1 MYDLA
6 VICAVGFAAWQGSQA
21 GTLAGGLVG
30 MEMIVSVTIGL
41 LFHELLAGFLVDGL
55 RLGLEPFL
63 SPDFPYQ
70 GMAVP
75 LVFAALTWGI
85 FAALRFRLHK
95 GAVAALDDDGS
106 PKPSIVERVAGG
118 LVGGCSGVVIVGAV
132 LVMLSM
138 TPLPAGLRLDPQRMF
153 FDAGGLVLRMA
164 GEFEPDRHEGVSLVV
179 HGEPASRSS
188 DPSAK
193 LVSEPRVAGP
203 DEENP
208 GEGVRFSDVDGNGSF
223 TEDLYFLDLDG
234 DGVRRVGL
242 RDKYV
247 VGVWSGALDAHA
259 RERPKPAGVSPDS
272 PAPGESPAP
281 PDSEPAS
288 PPPGRQVKP
297 DAEPGAK
304 PGGTKP
310 GKAPPPVDDF

>member
-21 GTLAGGLVG
+21 GALAGGLIG
-30 MEMIVSVTIGL
+30 MEMIVSVTVGL
-41 LFHELLAGFLVDGL
+41 LFHELLAGFLGDGL
-55 RLGLEPFL
+55 RLALEPFL

-70 GMAVP
+70 GLVVP
-75 LVFAALTWGI
+75 LGRAPALPLR
-85 FAALRFRLHK
+85 ALRFRFHK
-95 GAVAALDDDGS
+95 GTALGLDEDDS
-106 PKPSIVERVAGG
+106 LKPSTVERVAGG

-132 LVMLSM
+132 LLTLSM
-138 TPLPAGLRLDPQRMF
+138 IPLPAGLRLDPQRMF

-203 DEENP
+203 DEGSP
-208 GEGVRFSDVDGNGSF
+208 DEGARFSDVDGNGSF
-223 TEDLYFLDLDG
+223 TEDLYFLDLDA
-234 DGVRRVGL
+234 DQVRRVGL

-259 RERPKPAGVSPDS
+259 RPRPKPAGASQDS
-272 PAPGESPAP
+272 PAPAPPADPADSEAVSPAP
-281 PDSEPAS
+281 GKPAQ
-288 PPPGRQVKP
+288 PGT
-297 DAEPGAK
+297 K

>member
-21 GTLAGGLVG
+21 GALAGGLIG
-30 MEMIVSVTIGL
+30 MEMIVSVTVGL
-41 LFHELLAGFLVDGL
+41 LFHELLAGFLGDGL
-55 RLGLEPFL
+55 RLALEPFL

-70 GMAVP
+70 GIAVP
-75 LVFAALTWGI
+75 LAFAALTWGT
-85 FAALRFRLHK
+85 FAGLRFRFHK
-95 GAVAALDDDGS
+95 GAFAAVDDEGS
-106 PKPSIVERVAGG
+106 LKPSTVERVAGG

-132 LVMLSM
+132 LLTLSM
-138 TPLPAGLRLDPQRMF
+138 IPLPAGLRLDPQRMY

-203 DEENP
+203 DEGSP
-208 GEGVRFSDVDGNGSF
+208 DEGARFSDVDGNGSF
-223 TEDLYFLDLDG
+223 TEDLYFLDLDA
-234 DGVRRVGL
+234 DQVRRVGL

-259 RERPKPAGVSPDS
+259 RPRPKPAGASQDS
-272 PAPGESPAP
+272 PAPAPPADPADSEAVSPAP
-281 PDSEPAS
+281 
-288 PPPGRQVKP
+288 
-297 DAEPGAK
+297 AK
-304 PGGTKP
+304 PARPGTKPATKP